1 MRRRKLAFGVVSMAL
16 TALLVAAGSVSAKD
30 GAKDEA
36 HQFVAQPGCT
46 FANGIKHV
54 VHITFDNV
62 HLHRDDP
69 NVPSDLEQMPSLLN
83 FLADNGTVGGNHHM
97 PLISHTATDILT
109 ALSGLYGDRM
119 GVPISNSY
127 RVFNAAGDISGNHPS
142 FIYWTATDT
151 TDGKP
156 VMLNENG
163 KTAPAPWVPFTR
175 LGCDVG
181 AYSVANMEFE
191 TLPSDIGTVFGTA
204 SPEFVSVQAAL
215 NLPNTPANASARQ
228 KPNTDWLGIAI
239 HCAQG
244 SPRCATGRADL
255 LPDEPGGYT
264 GFKGLFGNVNVQPAI
279 SATPI
284 KDLDGNVITDAFNQP
299 GFPNI
304 FSPTATQSLGYLA
317 TMLEAGVPVVYGYI
331 ADAHDNR
338 HGTNPNTFGPG
349 EAGYIAQLKEYDK
362 AFKQFFDR
370 LAMKGINATNTL
382 FIVTADEGDHFVGGV
397 PSPTGCDGVN
407 VPCNYVD
414 GSGNRTVGE
423 LTTNLDSVLLTQTG
437 NTTPFLVHSDDA
449 PTIYISGN
457 PSPTD
462 ALTRNLQR
470 DIGKLTFTNPLFG
483 KGGEVDQLA
492 QFMADRAEMKL
503 LHMVTAS
510 PARTPSFTVFGNP
523 DYFFQTTRGSLPLTP
538 VDCSKTKLTDCVVQ
552 GPAFAWNHGDVQQEI
567 VTNFLAMAGP
577 GVRRTGIENTLFSD
591 HTDIRPTM
599 LALLGMT
606 DSYIQDGRVLIE
618 KLDDKTRNAVLQN
631 EHETYV
637 RLARAF
643 KQINAPVGELGL
655 KTLAQATQAIKGDD
669 AGYASWLS
677 FIGDLTATRDAL
689 VEEIKQALNDAVFG
703 GKKLDGGQA
712 QNLLHRAEQLLGHP
726 IGGDDTDN

>member
-1 MRRRKLAFGVVSMAL
+1 MARRRLAHAL
-16 TALLVAAGSVSAKD
+16 VPVALAGLLVTTGVASAKD
-30 GAKDEA
+30 ADSGDHSK
-36 HQFVAQPGCT
+36 QQSFVAQPGCN
-46 FANGIKHV
+46 FANGIKYV

-62 HLHRDDP
+62 HLHRDNP
-69 NVPSDLEQMPSLLN
+69 NVPSDLEQMPALLN

-127 RVFNAAGDISGNHPS
+127 RVFDGAGNVSGSHPS
-142 FIYWTATDT
+142 FIYWTATDP

-156 VMLNENG
+156 VMLNEHG

-191 TLPSDIGTVFGTA
+191 TLPGDAIVVFGAGSPDAIAAA
-204 SPEFVSVQAAL
+204 SSP
-215 NLPNTPANASARQ
+215 TRNA
-228 KPNTDWLGIAI
+228 DYLGIAI

-244 SPRCATGRADL
+244 SPLCAAGQTDA
-255 LPDEPGGYT
+255 LPDEPGGYV
-264 GFKGLFGNVNVQPAI
+264 GFKALFGNKYVQPKI
-279 SATPI
+279 SAAGPI
-284 KDLDGNVITDAFNQP
+284 TDLDGNVITDASGHP

-317 TMLEAGVPVVYGYI
+317 TLLEAGVPVVYGYI

-338 HGTNPNTFGPG
+338 HGTNPGTYGPG
-349 EAGYIAQLKEYDK
+349 EAGYVAQLREYNT
-362 AFKQFFDR
+362 AFQKFFDR
-370 LAMKGINATNTL
+370 LAQKGINATNTL
-382 FIVTADEGDHFVGGV
+382 FIVTADEGDHFVGGT
-397 PSPTGCDGVN
+397 PSPTDCDGVN

-414 GSGNRTVGE
+414 ASNNRTVGE
-423 LTTNLDSVLLTQTG
+423 LTANLDSLLLTQTG
-437 NTTPFLVHSDDA
+437 NTTPFLVHADDA
-449 PTIYISGN
+449 PNIYISGN

-462 ALTRNLQR
+462 ALTRNLER
-470 DIGKLTFTNPLFG
+470 DMGRLTFKNPLFG

-492 QFMADRAEMKL
+492 QFMADRAQMKL

-523 DYFFQTTRGSLPLTP
+523 DYFFQTTRGSLPLAP
-538 VDCSKTKLTDCVVQ
+538 VDCSKTTLTDCVVQ
-552 GPAFAWNHGDVQQEI
+552 NPAFAWNHGDVQQEI
-567 VTNFLAMAGP
+567 VTNFLAIAGP
-577 GVRRTGIENTLFSD
+577 GVRRTGVENVLFSD

-599 LALLGMT
+599 LALLGMR
-606 DSYIQDGRVLIE
+606 DDYVQDGRVLIE
-618 KLDDKTRNAVLQN
+618 KFDQQTQNAVLPN
-631 EHETYV
+631 ERGTYT

-655 KTLAQATQAIKGDD
+655 KTLAEATKAINGDD
-669 AGYASWLS
+669 AGYASWLV
-677 FIGDLTATRDAL
+677 FIEDLTAARDTFAA
-689 VEEIKQALNDAVFG
+689 EIKQVLNDAVFG

-712 QNLLHRAEQLLGHP
+712 QQLLHRAEALLGHP
-726 IGGDDTDN
+726 VGDDETH